1 MKNIKYSTQAKKDLK
16 RFLLFPDKLKKLY
29 SILKL
34 LQEERPLPEE
44 VKKHVLQ
51 GNLSGFLIKDIS
63 QGINVLEYVWSE
75 HVHHVLHAAS
85 LLLKA
90 WVYVK
95 IQGCGDVGVT

>member
-51 GNLSGFLIKDIS
+51 GNLSGFLECHIENDFLLIWKDVDDIYIVRIGS
-63 QGINVLEYVWSE
+63 HSE
-75 HVHHVLHAAS
+75 LFN
-85 LLLKA
+85 K
-90 WVYVK
+90 
-95 IQGCGDVGVT
+95 

>member
-51 GNLSGFLIKDIS
+51 GNLFGLLECHIENDFLLIWKDLDDIYIVRIGS
-63 QGINVLEYVWSE
+63 HSE
-75 HVHHVLHAAS
+75 LFN
-85 LLLKA
+85 K
-90 WVYVK
+90 
-95 IQGCGDVGVT
+95 

>member
-51 GNLSGFLIKDIS
+51 GNLSGLLECHIENDFLLIWKDVDDIYIVRIGS
-63 QGINVLEYVWSE
+63 HSE
-75 HVHHVLHAAS
+75 LFN
-85 LLLKA
+85 K
-90 WVYVK
+90 
-95 IQGCGDVGVT
+95 